1 MSIAMRPTPTIALVL
16 AALVCAFV
24 PKSLSAATTEQ
35 TIELQP
41 GWNAI
46 HVELQPENDSIEQV
60 FAGIPVASVWRWL
73 PDDRP
78 VAFIQDPEEELL
90 TIDGW
95 YGYFPSNRPESILT
109 NLYTITANQAY
120 LVKLLG
126 DESRELTVE
135 GRPVLRNQTWRPDD
149 FQFTGFHVEPGN
161 EPTFQNWF
169 AGSDAHQTGPI
180 FKLNDSGE
188 WVEVTQPSI
197 ETIRSGE
204 AYWVYTEGRS
214 TYQGPMPLSLEFGDR
229 LDFKQALSRG
239 TVLLNNASGLNSE
252 IRIRKLPTDTPVPL
266 ALQRHDEVTRESF
279 WPTLEEETTV
289 SVEVDSGEILNL
301 GVNRAGLFTAQASQI
316 LEFTNGLGA
325 RRLLHVGVD
334 SLAPSESETQRARSA
349 MQADGKRSPKNTRAS
364 DPRYAGLW
372 VGVASIDSVS
382 MAQQGGVIPVP
393 VDTEFPLR
401 IMMHVDAAGNVRL
414 LNEVILMWEEGE
426 EVPDEDNPEFT
437 RIETPGRFVL
447 LTDDSLIPNYTG
459 VVERGGEA
467 AGNRISTAAYD
478 FPGNQLDFSGSFGPG
493 GAVFGSIG
501 IDPEF
506 ATNPFLHRFHPDHDN
521 LDAQYLN
528 FEQEAYE
535 VTRDIELFFAEED
548 PEGFDRPEWGDEEVA
563 GTYTEAISGLHRST
577 IFVSGIFRMRRAS
590 DVPLLNQ

>member
-1 MSIAMRPTPTIALVL
+1 MRPILHSALGLGALLCVL
-16 AALVCAFV
+16 APRFV
-24 PKSLSAATTEQ
+24 SAATTEQ

-78 VAFIQDPEEELL
+78 VAFIQDPDEDLL

-95 YGYFPSNRPESILT
+95 YGYFPSHRPESILT
-109 NLYTITANQAY
+109 NLFTISANQAY
-120 LVKLLG
+120 LVRLLG
-126 DESRELTVE
+126 DQPRELTIE
-135 GRPVLRNQTWRPDD
+135 GRPVLRDQRWRPDD
-149 FQFTGFHVEPGN
+149 FQFTGFHVDPEN
-161 EPTFQNWF
+161 EPTFSNWF
-169 AGSDAHQTGPI
+169 AGSEAHASGPI
-180 FKLNDSGE
+180 FRLGDNGE
-188 WVEVTQPSI
+188 WVEVSQPAI
-197 ETIRSGE
+197 ESIRSGE
-204 AYWVYTEGRS
+204 AYWVYTDGRS
-214 TYQGPMPLSLEFGDR
+214 SYQGPMPLSLDFGDR
-229 LDFKQALSRG
+229 IDFDRSASRE
-239 TVLLNNASGLNSE
+239 TILLNNRSGLNNDV
-252 IRIRKLPTDTPVPL
+252 RIRKLPADRPVPL
-266 ALQRHDEVTRESF
+266 ALERHDEVTRETF
-279 WPTLEEETTV
+279 WPTLEEETMV
-289 SVEVDSGEILNL
+289 SVEVDSGEILNI
-301 GVNRAGLFTAQASQI
+301 GVNRAGLFTPEASQI

-334 SLAPSESETQRARSA
+334 SLAPSDAVIQQARSA
-349 MQADGKRSPKNTRAS
+349 TLSERSGDGQNTRNTRS
-364 DPRYAGLW
+364 TDPRYAGLW
-372 VGVASIDSVS
+372 VGVAAVDSVS
-382 MAQQGGVIPVP
+382 LAQQGGVIPVP
-393 VDTEFPLR
+393 TEIEFPLR
-401 IMMHVDAAGNVRL
+401 IMMHVDAAGNIRL

-447 LTDDSLIPNYTG
+447 VTDDSLIPNFTG

-478 FPGNQLDFSGSFGPG
+478 FPGNELELSGSFGPG
-493 GAVFGSIG
+493 GAVFGTIV

-521 LDAQYLN
+521 RDAQFLN

-535 VTRDIELFFAEED
+535 VTRELELFFAEED
-548 PEGFDRPEWGDEEVA
+548 PENFDRPEWGDEELA

-577 IFVSGIFRMRRAS
+577 IFISGIFRMRRAT

>member
-1 MSIAMRPTPTIALVL
+1 MRPMHILAIGLCALL
-16 AALVCAFV
+16 CALMPNDLNAA
-24 PKSLSAATTEQ
+24 STEQ

-46 HVELQPENDSIEQV
+46 YVELQPDNDSIEQV
-60 FAGIPVASVWRWL
+60 FAGLPVASVWRWL

-78 VAFIQDPEEELL
+78 LAFIQDPDEDLL

-95 YGYFPSNRPESILT
+95 YGYFPSHRPESILT
-109 NLYTITANQAY
+109 NLFTVSPNQAY
-120 LVKLLG
+120 LVRLLG
-126 DESRELTVE
+126 NESRELTIT
-135 GRPVLRNQTWRPDD
+135 GRPVLRRQAWRPDD

-169 AGSDAHQTGPI
+169 AGSQAHQAGPI
-180 FKLNDSGE
+180 FRLDDNGE
-188 WVEVTQPSI
+188 WVEVTQPAI
-197 ETIRSGE
+197 ESIRSGE

-214 TYQGPMPLSLEFGDR
+214 NYQGPMPVSLEFGNRVDFDR
-229 LDFKQALSRG
+229 SLSRE
-239 TVLLNNASGLNSE
+239 TVLLNNFSGLNNQ
-252 IRIRKLPTDTPVPL
+252 ILIRKLPADNPVPL
-266 ALQRHDEVTRESF
+266 ALQRHDEVTREVF
-279 WPTLEEETTV
+279 WPTLEEETV
-289 SVEVDSGEILNL
+289 VPVEVDSGEILGL
-301 GVNRAGLFTAQASQI
+301 GVNRAGLFTAEASQI

-325 RRLLHVGVD
+325 RRLLHVGVQ
-334 SLAPSESETQRARSA
+334 SLAPSESETQRARAA
-349 MQADGKRSPKNTRAS
+349 MQANADGKTRDLRTT

-372 VGVASIDSVS
+372 VGVAAIDSVS
-382 MAQQGGVIPVP
+382 MAQQGGVVPVP
-393 VDTEFPLR
+393 TDSEFPLR

-426 EVPDEDNPEFT
+426 AVPDEDDPEFT

-447 LTDDSLIPNYTG
+447 LTDDTLIPNYTG

-467 AGNRISTAAYD
+467 AGNRVSTAAYD
-478 FPGNQLDFSGSFGPG
+478 FPGDELDLSGSFGLG
-493 GAVFGSIG
+493 GAVFGTIV
-501 IDPEF
+501 IEPDF

-535 VTRDIELFFAEED
+535 VTRELELFFAEED
-548 PEGFDRPEWGDEEVA
+548 PENFDRPEWGDEEVA

-577 IFVSGIFRMRRAS
+577 IFISGIFRMRRAS
-590 DVPLLNQ
+590 SVPLLNQ

>member
-1 MSIAMRPTPTIALVL
+1 MRPISTIVFVFGALL
-16 AALVCAFV
+16 CALV

-46 HVELQPENDSIEQV
+46 HVELKPENDAIEQV

-78 VAFIQDPEEELL
+78 VAFIQDPDEEVL
-90 TIDGW
+90 TVDGW
-95 YGYFPSNRPESILT
+95 YGYFPSNRPESVLS
-109 NLYTITANQAY
+109 NLYTISANQAY
-120 LVKLLG
+120 LVRLLG
-126 DESRELTVE
+126 DEPRELTIE
-135 GRPVLRNQTWRPDD
+135 GRPILRNQTWRPDD

-169 AGSDAHQTGPI
+169 AGSDAHQAGPI
-180 FKLNDSGE
+180 FKLGDNGE
-188 WVEVTQPSI
+188 WREVTEPAI

-204 AYWVYTEGRS
+204 AYWVYTDGRS
-214 TYQGPMPLSLEFGDR
+214 TYQGPMPLSLKFGNGI
-229 LDFKQALSRG
+229 DFKRALSRE
-239 TVLLNNASGLNSE
+239 TVLLNNASGLNNE
-252 IRIRKLPTDTPVPL
+252 IRIRKLPADTPVPL
-266 ALQRHDEVTRESF
+266 ALERHDEVTRETF
-279 WPTLEEETTV
+279 WPTLEEETTI
-289 SVEVDSGEILNL
+289 SVGVDSGEILNL
-301 GVNRAGLFTAQASQI
+301 GVTRAGLFTAEASQI

-334 SLAPSESETQRARSA
+334 SLAPTDSETQLARSSTRSG
-349 MQADGKRSPKNTRAS
+349 DGNKIKNGRST

-382 MAQQGGVIPVP
+382 MAQQGGVVPVP
-393 VDTEFPLR
+393 VGTDFPLR

-414 LNEVILMWEEGE
+414 LNEAILMWEEGE

-437 RIETPGRFVL
+437 RIETPGRLVL
-447 LTDDSLIPNYTG
+447 LTDDTLIPNYTG

-467 AGNRISTAAYD
+467 AGNRVSTAAYD
-478 FPGNQLDFSGSFGPG
+478 FPGNQLDLSGAFGPG
-493 GAVFGSIG
+493 GSVFGTIVL
-501 IDPEF
+501 DPEF
-506 ATNPFLHRFHPDHDN
+506 RTNPFLHRFHPDHDN

-535 VTRDIELFFAEED
+535 VTREIELFFAEED

>member
-1 MSIAMRPTPTIALVL
+1 MRPIHTLAIGLGALLCALVSNDL
-16 AALVCAFV
+16 NAA
-24 PKSLSAATTEQ
+24 STEQ

-46 HVELQPENDSIEQV
+46 YVELEPDNDTIEQV
-60 FAGIPVASVWRWL
+60 FAGLPVASVWRWL

-78 VAFIQDPEEELL
+78 VAFIQDPDEDLL

-95 YGYFPSNRPESILT
+95 YGYFPSHRPESILT
-109 NLYTITANQAY
+109 NLFTISPNQAY
-120 LVKLLG
+120 LVRLLG
-126 DESRELTVE
+126 NESRELTIT
-135 GRPVLRNQTWRPDD
+135 GRPVLRRQAWRPDD

-169 AGSDAHQTGPI
+169 AGSDAHQAGPI
-180 FKLNDSGE
+180 FRLDDNGE
-188 WVEVTQPSI
+188 WVEVTQPAI

-214 TYQGPMPLSLEFGDR
+214 TYQGPMPISLEFGNR
-229 LDFKQALSRG
+229 VDFNRSLSRE
-239 TVLLNNASGLNSE
+239 TVLLNNFSGLNNQ
-252 IRIRKLPTDTPVPL
+252 IRIRKLPADNPVPL
-266 ALQRHDEVTRESF
+266 ALERHDEVTREVF
-279 WPTLEEETTV
+279 WPTLEEETV
-289 SVEVDSGEILNL
+289 VPVEVDSGEILGL
-301 GVNRAGLFTAQASQI
+301 GVNRAGLFTREASQI

-325 RRLLHVGVD
+325 RRLLHVGVE

-349 MQADGKRSPKNTRAS
+349 LQSNADGKTQNRQST

-393 VDTEFPLR
+393 TGSDFPLR

-426 EVPDEDNPEFT
+426 AVPDEDNPEFT

-447 LTDDSLIPNYTG
+447 LTDDTLIPNYTG

-467 AGNRISTAAYD
+467 AGNRVSTAAYD
-478 FPGNQLDFSGSFGPG
+478 FPGNELDLSGSFGPG
-493 GAVFGSIG
+493 GAVFGTIV
-501 IDPEF
+501 IDPELP
-506 ATNPFLHRFHPDHDN
+506 TNPFLHRFHPDHDN

-535 VTRDIELFFAEED
+535 VTRELELFFAEED
-548 PEGFDRPEWGDEEVA
+548 PEGFDRPEWGDEELA

-577 IFVSGIFRMRRAS
+577 IFISGIFRMRRAS
-590 DVPLLNQ
+590 SVPLLNQ